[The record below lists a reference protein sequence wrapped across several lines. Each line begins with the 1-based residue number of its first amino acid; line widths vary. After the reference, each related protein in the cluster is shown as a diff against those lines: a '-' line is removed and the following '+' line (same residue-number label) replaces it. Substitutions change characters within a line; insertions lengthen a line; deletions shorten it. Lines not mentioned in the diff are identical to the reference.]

1 MIMNYVYS
9 TDLIKQLLNGE
20 FDISAQYME
29 LVNFAMGFGI
39 CFVIGLLFVIFLPLC
54 GCCVC
59 CCRCCCGNCG
69 GDLKAIYDENE
80 GCKRMGF
87 AQALFLIAV
96 CLLAS
101 AGCVYV
107 TNDRF
112 TKALIFADGSS
123 ADNLDDIGAYLN
135 NTVAEFR
142 FIAVDMY
149 SIVSSAIVRDIGDLS
164 SIIMNAIFSVLD
176 ITSVINSVIAL
187 DSNQTIIDIN
197 ALKSAANTLSSAL
210 NTLSSDITST
220 QSGCSSDC
228 SPSGPCSSFDASAIT
243 MNVDFNTLPDLTSV
257 QSSVDAVV
265 AQNLTGVAL
274 AAQSALNGIEGTVNA
289 SVNSVKTSVDTTMNN
304 FKTVINNMVNTL
316 STTLTGAIDTT
327 TLKTEIG
334 NFFTTA
340 KDYDIYRQYFGY
352 GLMGLFSLLPFMLMV
367 GIMCGCF
374 CLGKD
379 TRPTERSCLS
389 NCGGCLLLLAPA
401 IMFLLGGLLM
411 LLTTISFMIGGFLEL
426 ICQTLI
432 DLSIFSQLI
441 DANGIPG
448 FSMGAILLGNASVNL
463 SLYNIFLGCRANQ
476 APFQLFKLDT
486 LLPIDNYL
494 NYTQYVADINT
505 QMDTMSTSID
515 LSMFKLSTS
524 IITIDLNTII
534 ATMQGIKTQCSGT
547 TKSEWI
553 AHITTTEDIRDN
565 KLPAVESAKTTLQT
579 SVWALEASIS
589 GVTAQIDTV
598 KATATAADNQIQN
611 NVTSV
616 LSEAGKSFVSQIIG
630 YVDSYAARVRHL
642 IYNDLAACLPVW
654 NLYDSFTTMLCSYTV
669 DALNGFWFA
678 MGWALFFFI
687 PSIIISIKLSKYYR
701 KMNEEEGYDYLYMI
715 MIVLFIISCSDV
727 DPDDED
733 PEDYNVR
740 FNMMK
745 RFNKVSPDYND

>member
-1 MIMNYVYS
+1 
-9 TDLIKQLLNGE
+9 
-20 FDISAQYME
+20 
-29 LVNFAMGFGI
+29 
-39 CFVIGLLFVIFLPLC
+39 
-54 GCCVC
+54 
-59 CCRCCCGNCG
+59 
-69 GDLKAIYDENE
+69 
-80 GCKRMGF
+80 MGF

-187 DSNQTIIDIN
+187 DSTLQTIKTNLDQTIIDIN

-515 LSMFKLSTS
+515 LSMFKVLTPDMETALNDFKNSGIDGIDFATINSTLSTS

-701 KMNEEEGYDYLYMI
+701 KMNEEEGYDY
-715 MIVLFIISCSDV
+715 DV